1 MIHARESLATLLTK
15 PGKRCNANSLSE
27 TSYFQMVCQL
37 LSDIEV
43 YRNRGYSLGEI
54 HGALVRGGDIGCALG
69 TFKAYYYRA
78 RQLANRSALVS
89 DLSIE
94 NSGLPQ
100 NGNPDKGSQTRYVTS
115 KPIGE
120 TPSLSLSE
128 TGADIVP
135 TAESEEKSLLNIS
148 ETELKAQQALA
159 KRMFAQRRAEL
170 GITRRED

>member
-15 PGKRCNANSLSE
+15 PGKRCNASSPNE

-89 DLSIE
+89 DLPTE
-94 NSGLPQ
+94 NSGLSQ
-100 NGNPDKGSQTRYVTS
+100 NGHSDKSSQPRSVTS
-115 KPIGE
+115 QPIDE
-120 TPSLSLSE
+120 TPSLSRSE
-128 TGADIVP
+128 TRADIVP
-135 TAESEEKSLLNIS
+135 TAESEEKSLLTIS
-148 ETELKAQQALA
+148 ETELQAQQALA

-170 GITRRED
+170 GITRREN